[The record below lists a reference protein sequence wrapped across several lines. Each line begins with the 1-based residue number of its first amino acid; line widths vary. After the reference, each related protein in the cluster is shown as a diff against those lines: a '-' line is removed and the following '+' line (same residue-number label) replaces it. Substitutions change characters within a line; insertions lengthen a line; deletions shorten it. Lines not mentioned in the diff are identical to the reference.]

1 MQGPAGVLWW
11 QHFPAASSSSSSNTK
26 RLTPP
31 APAVTYSPLVSST
44 AIASQY
50 DSLGTLEYISDA
62 QKRSST
68 LAKELLQLPPYHSY
82 LKMKADIDQQAN
94 LSLNLPF
101 STPFSLL
108 AKVSDASS
116 SYDSSCSSSRSGTM
130 VSAKFGNQAPSPG
143 FRKFG
148 SNSSLSSSMQT
159 SRIETRTGC
168 GPCFLSGCSCPC
180 RRWFIVIYFTAVQ
193 AGNMSSLQ

>member
-68 LAKELLQLPPYHSY
+68 LAKDLLQLPPYHSY
-82 LKMKADIDQQAN
+82 LKMKADIDQQAPN
-94 LSLNLPF
+94 LTLDLPF
-101 STPFSLL
+101 STPFSPL
-108 AKVSDASS
+108 AKVSDVSS
-116 SYDSSCSSSRSGTM
+116 SYDSSCSSSRSSTM
-130 VSAKFGNQAPSPG
+130 VCAKFGNQAPPPG
-143 FRKFG
+143 FLKIG
-148 SNSSLSSSMQT
+148 SNSSLSSSMQSSRTET
-159 SRIETRTGC
+159 SRTGC
-168 GPCFLSGCSCPC
+168 GLCILSGCSCPC
-180 RRWFIVIYFTAVQ
+180 RRFSLFYILALCKQ
-193 AGNMSSLQ
+193 AT